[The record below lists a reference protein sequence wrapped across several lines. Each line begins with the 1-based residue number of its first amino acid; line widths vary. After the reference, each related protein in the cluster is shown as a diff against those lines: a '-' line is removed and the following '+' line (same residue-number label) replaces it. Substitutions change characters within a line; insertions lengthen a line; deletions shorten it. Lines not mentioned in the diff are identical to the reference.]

1 MEIDRYPVAPHE
13 DTNSTHQHLAQRL
26 GMNSADSNTV
36 DALAARIADN
46 GHIEFQEMNR
56 FLEARG
62 VALSG
67 DEVLTGQH
75 VRQPQVH
82 ETTDLYGPASEQY
95 VGIVQALFTH
105 WPVSLMIADPAEFPT
120 GDEPW
125 HISWTGGYDESADG
139 VDASRRPP
147 INPDVQNFADRAK
160 HGYAQGTRHL
170 AVAQYRL
177 AELAG
182 TGRLDPAESHD
193 LQMSLVWV
201 WEALYS
207 GTVCAAR
214 DRNTPDNTYDWA
226 DNTYSDGRTVIAQKR
241 VEPRETSDDAWEHNR
256 FLMGDGAVN
265 EFPRGTVSNI
275 APMCAKKGSDRPD
288 SAPIEDSEPQVA
300 GLRGR
305 LERHR

>member
-1 MEIDRYPVAPHE
+1 MKIDRNALAPRE
-13 DTNSTHQHLAQRL
+13 DVTRHHFAMGSP
-26 GMNSADSNTV
+26 DSNVV

-46 GHIEFQEMNR
+46 SHIEFQEMNR
-56 FLEARG
+56 FLEAHG

-67 DEVLTGQH
+67 DEMLTGQH
-75 VRQPQVH
+75 IRQPQVH
-82 ETTDLYGPASEQY
+82 EGTALYGPTSEQY
-95 VGIVQALFTH
+95 IKIVQTLFSQ
-105 WPVSLMIADPAEFPT
+105 WPVRLMIADPAGFCT

-125 HISWTGGYDESADG
+125 HIAWTGGFDESASG
-139 VDASRRPP
+139 VGASKRPP
-147 INPDVQNFADRAK
+147 LNADVQNIADHAK
-160 HGYAQGTRHL
+160 HGFAEGTRHL

-182 TGRLDPAESHD
+182 TGRLDPDESLS
-193 LQMSLVWV
+193 LQMSLVGA

-207 GTVCAAR
+207 GTLYAVR

-265 EFPRGTVSNI
+265 EFPRGTVSTI
-275 APMCAKKGSDRPD
+275 TAVRAEKVFRRPD
-288 SAPIEDSEPQVA
+288 SAPIEDSDPQVA
-300 GLRGR
+300 NLRGR
-305 LERHR
+305 LDRHG